1 MTMDT
6 TWFVMCI
13 SCGSI
18 EILSYYEGTR
28 STISRLEVMFACS
41 VDDSLVILILDTGNS
56 LATIPRDYSSFTS
69 YYSTVH

>member
-1 MTMDT
+1 MTMDS
-6 TWFVMCI
+6 TWFVICI
-13 SCGSI
+13 RSVSI

-41 VDDSLVILILDTGNS
+41 VDDILVILILDKGDS

-69 YYSTVH
+69 YYSTVQ